1 MGDSR
6 RASWSGRAFCRS
18 LDPPAIEAYT
28 QSQGLARF
36 EIFLRIVSRQAQFQG
51 TTAPQLGRNFS
62 NPLSFVPGEDL
73 GTAVYAS
80 PAPPIYAA
88 WLSQIES
95 HAPIDPL

>member
-1 MGDSR
+1 MMKR
-6 RASWSGRAFCRS
+6 RANGEETLAEIARSYNVNFMVQPLHS
-18 LDPPAIEAYT
+18 LDGISLT
-28 QSQGLARF
+28 R
-36 EIFLRIVSRQAQFQG
+36 
-51 TTAPQLGRNFS
+51 
-62 NPLSFVPGEDL
+62 SFVPGEDL